1 MASKLHLKSEL
12 AAHNDPTRKSK
23 KKVTCLNDKKRFSTT
38 PKMGWAREG
47 NVNHMLTIMSNVT
60 FSVSEFVLN
69 CAIRYE
75 QRSFTISLLSII
87 YLVSLC
93 GNLLVFLVIRMNH
106 QLQTPMYLYI
116 STLAVLDM
124 FNSTN
129 IIPKM
134 MAVLLDSAV
143 IPYGPCLLQMYMVF
157 HLELVES
164 LVLVFMACD
173 RYVAVLHPLRYP
185 SLITNKMVLISVFLS
200 NIFGVLILTPY
211 VVFATELHFCIT
223 NVLPYC
229 FCDYATMVQ
238 VSCTNNAKYLI
249 ILSTTT
255 IMFAIVP
262 VALILFSYLSIAK
275 AALKISSVEG
285 KRKIFSTCLTH
296 LLVMGLFYLPLM
308 VSYILPGVGVKL
320 SLEVYNTLVIV
331 ANVVPPMM
339 NPIIY
344 SFRNTEIKITMYRL
358 FTGMRTSP
366 LSDRN

>member
-1 MASKLHLKSEL
+1 MT
-12 AAHNDPTRKSK
+12 HNTS
-23 KKVTCLNDKKRFSTT
+23 SS
-38 PKMGWAREG
+38 A
-47 NVNHMLTIMSNVT
+47 
-60 FSVSEFVLN
+60 SEFLLQCEIQPAQRNFVVLV
-69 CAIRYE
+69 
-75 QRSFTISLLSII
+75 LSVI
-87 YLVSLC
+87 YCVTLF
-93 GNLLVFLVIRMNH
+93 GNLLVILVIRMNH
-106 QLQTPMYLYI
+106 HLQTPMYLYI
-116 STLAVLDM
+116 AVVDI

-134 MAVLLDSAV
+134 LAVLLDSAV

-157 HLELVES
+157 HLEMVES
-164 LVLVFMACD
+164 LVLVFMAYD

-185 SLITNKMVLISVFLS
+185 SLITNKMVLISIFVS
-200 NIFGVLILTPY
+200 NVVGVLILTPF
-211 VVFATELHFCIT
+211 VVVATELRFCIT

-238 VSCTNNAKYLI
+238 VSCTNSAKYLV

-255 IMFAIVP
+255 IMSATAA

-320 SLEVYNTLVIV
+320 SLEVSNTLVIM
-331 ANVVPPMM
+331 ASVVPPMM

-344 SFRNTEIKITMYRL
+344 SFRNTEIKISIYRL
-358 FTGMRTSP
+358 FTGMRTSS
-366 LSDRN
+366 LSNSN